1 MLQIRE
7 TYVNETKGYQF
18 GNSGWQDTD
27 MTEKGKIF
35 LAMQREFGRCVSGVF
50 VDKKDGTTEQVGW
63 VFEKKMK
70 YEDARSNKPEDFYIR
85 QVWVELRRQDLTY
98 GLEKIF

>member
-1 MLQIRE
+1 MLQIKE

-18 GNSGWQDTD
+18 GNSGWQNTD
-27 MTEKGKIF
+27 MTEKAEIF
-35 LAMQREFGRCVSGVF
+35 SAMQKEYGRCVSVMYRET
-50 VDKKDGTTEQVGW
+50 KDGDIQVGW

-70 YEDARSNKPEDFYIR
+70 YEDARTNKPEDFYIR